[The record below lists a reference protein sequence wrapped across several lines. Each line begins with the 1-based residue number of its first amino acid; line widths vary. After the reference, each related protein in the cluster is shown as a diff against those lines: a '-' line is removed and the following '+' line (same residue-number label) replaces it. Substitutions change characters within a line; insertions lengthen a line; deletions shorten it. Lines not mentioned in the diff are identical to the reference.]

1 LIKTRDREDG
11 LMKFDYR
18 LHRRMRVIR
27 RYRQI
32 IEVLVKYGFGEI
44 LGRMNITP
52 RLRIGKRRFF
62 AKATDLASRNYA
74 ERIRMAMEELGPTFI
89 KLGQVLSTRP
99 FLIPVDLVVE
109 LTKLQDEVPPF
120 EFAQV
125 KKIIE
130 KELKTPL
137 SEIFETLDEKPVA
150 SASLAQVHIGV
161 LRDGRKVA
169 VKVQRPGVKDILDV
183 DMVIL
188 RDLANLM
195 ERFIPESKRFDP
207 SGQIDEL
214 SKVSRRECDFLY
226 EARNMEIFSNNFA
239 EDETVKIPDVYWEV
253 TTTRVLIC
261 EYIDGI
267 KISSVKKLEDQGINL
282 SEVAHNG
289 LRAILKM
296 IFEDRFFHGDP
307 HPGNVFVM
315 KDGRIA
321 LLDFGMVGHVS
332 ESVVDFLV
340 SLLFSASSW
349 DARRILKTVLEFNL
363 VPEDY
368 DQMTLE
374 SDLTELLYRY
384 HKIPLWQI
392 DMKALL
398 IDSMDIFYRH
408 DVKLPGSFMLLTKAM
423 ITAEEV
429 ARALDPKINIIEEI
443 EPYIKNL
450 TSKRFRYTTFKHD
463 LASTLG
469 DLRELVT
476 DFPFD
481 LKRITQKL
489 RRGEIEFQFHH
500 RGLEDLTSEL
510 FQSSKR
516 VSLALI
522 IAAILVSASLL
533 RHAGAGIRIFGFPL
547 LSMLGFFVGGVLTI
561 WLIINILRSPR
572 N

>member
-1 LIKTRDREDG
+1 
-11 LMKFDYR
+11 MKFDYR
-18 LHRRMRVIR
+18 LHRRIRVIK

-44 LGRMNITP
+44 LGRMNIAP
-52 RLRIGKRRFF
+52 RLRIGKRRLF
-62 AKATDLASRNYA
+62 AKTSDLASLNYA

-99 FLIPVDLVVE
+99 FLIPVELVVE
-109 LTKLQDEVPPF
+109 LSKLQDEVAPF
-120 EFAQV
+120 DFARA
-125 KKIIE
+125 KEIIE
-130 KELKTPL
+130 KELKAPL
-137 SEIFETLDEKPVA
+137 DKVFDKIDEKPVA

-169 VKVQRPGVKDILDV
+169 VKVQRPGVRDILDV
-183 DMVIL
+183 DMIIL

-214 SKVSRRECDFLY
+214 AKVSRRECDFLY
-226 EARNMEIFSNNFA
+226 EARNMEIFGRNY
-239 EDETVKIPDVYWEV
+239 EDDETIKIPTVHWEY
-253 TTTRVLIC
+253 TTGKLLIA
-261 EYIDGI
+261 EYIDGV
-267 KISSVKKLEDQGINL
+267 KISSVDKLKSQGINL
-282 SEVAHNG
+282 KEVAHNG
-289 LRAILKM
+289 LRVILKM

-340 SLLFSASSW
+340 NLLFSASSW

-368 DQMTLE
+368 DQMALE

-384 HKIPLWQI
+384 HRIPLWQI
-392 DMKALL
+392 DMKSLL

-408 DVKLPGSFMLLTKAM
+408 DIKLPGSFMLLTKAM

-429 ARALDPKINIIEEI
+429 ARDLDPEINIIEEI
-443 EPYIKNL
+443 EPYIRNL
-450 TSKRFRYTTFKHD
+450 TSKRFRFSTLKHD
-463 LASTLG
+463 LISTLG

-533 RHAGAGIRIFGFPL
+533 RHAGAGIRVFGFPL